1 MLHRIIAK
9 SYSIVTIIKVW
20 SNVKR
25 VRKNQ
30 ISFEDIYIPLDTSR
44 YQTRA
49 RTNFFFA
56 MNRRIVRKIETRM
69 MSGLDTWK
77 TIAFVQSRGSASS
90 SLNPYPRTTH
100 SCMNYLLRGI
110 IVSTNGVIRTF
121 HGTVR
126 AESRNCSHE
135 LRSPCPGLGSRKS
148 QVTRLVGSAHSR
160 SNRLLS
166 AAVLSFASPPTRSR
180 YVGVAKRELFALL
193 RFNVPGS
200 GCRRSISPGT
210 MVTRSVIRHACIR
223 RFAISTGLYIYIY
236 IWQRGFPLLLFLIT
250 DYFGQKF
257 HTLSLSIM

>member
-1 MLHRIIAK
+1 
-9 SYSIVTIIKVW
+9 
-20 SNVKR
+20 
-25 VRKNQ
+25 
-30 ISFEDIYIPLDTSR
+30 
-44 YQTRA
+44 
-49 RTNFFFA
+49 
-56 MNRRIVRKIETRM
+56 
-69 MSGLDTWK
+69 
-77 TIAFVQSRGSASS
+77 
-90 SLNPYPRTTH
+90 
-100 SCMNYLLRGI
+100 MNYLLRGI

-223 RFAISTGLYIYIY
+223 RFAISTPVYIYIY
-236 IWQRGFPLLLFLIT
+236 MAARLSITIVLDYRLSRSNVPYSFSLDNVNENLLFVNISLILIT
-250 DYFGQKF
+250 AMCVRMYV
-257 HTLSLSIM
+257 TRSAR

>member
-1 MLHRIIAK
+1 MGQLLL
-9 SYSIVTIIKVW
+9 
-20 SNVKR
+20 
-25 VRKNQ
+25 
-30 ISFEDIYIPLDTSR
+30 PLIRTLA
-44 YQTRA
+44 QHTRA
-49 RTNFFFA
+49 T
-56 MNRRIVRKIETRM
+56 
-69 MSGLDTWK
+69 L
-77 TIAFVQSRGSASS
+77 
-90 SLNPYPRTTH
+90 
-100 SCMNYLLRGI
+100 MNYLLRGI

-166 AAVLSFASPPTRSR
+166 RAVLSFASPPTRSR

-236 IWQRGFPLLLFLIT
+236 MAARLSITIVLDYRLSRSNVPYSFSLDNVNENLLFVNISLILIT
-250 DYFGQKF
+250 AMCVRMYV
-257 HTLSLSIM
+257 TRSAR